1 MKAVIKICA
10 FVIMFCGGVFMTGPV
25 LLMLAPEKNSNTVFG
40 IIMSGMIFA
49 ILFAGLT
56 SIINRQ
62 DELEAKIDQL
72 LNQESEDSTK

>member
-1 MKAVIKICA
+1 MEVVIRICA

-25 LLMLAPEKNSNTVFG
+25 LLMLAPEKNENTTVG
-40 IIMSGMIFA
+40 IIMAGMIFA

-56 SIINRQ
+56 SIVNRQ
-62 DELEAKIDQL
+62 EELEVKIDKL